1 MIGLR
6 FMCIMLFGLGGYV
19 CLLVWFAAV
28 LLVFDL
34 FGCGLAAFRFV
45 FILLRFCYYSVLLC
59 CLISL

>member
-1 MIGLR
+1 
-6 FMCIMLFGLGGYV
+6 MCIMLFGLGGYV

-34 FGCGLAAFRFV
+34 FGCGFAAFRFV